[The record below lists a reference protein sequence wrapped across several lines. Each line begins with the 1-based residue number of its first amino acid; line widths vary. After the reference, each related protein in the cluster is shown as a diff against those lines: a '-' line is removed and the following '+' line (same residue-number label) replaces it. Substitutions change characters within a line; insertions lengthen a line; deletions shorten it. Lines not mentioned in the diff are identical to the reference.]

1 MILWVIIL
9 AVLTILSYLS
19 DIGVLTFL
27 KDLRIPFLNASIMS
41 ILLLMCAAV
50 MLIRV
55 LLKIIQKEKEMLG
68 TKIDFFFDILIYIF
82 YLQPQIH
89 RVGCVTIP
97 GHFRG

>member
-1 MILWVIIL
+1 MILWVVIL

-41 ILLLMCAAV
+41 TLLLVCAAA

-55 LLKIIQKEKEMLG
+55 LLKIKQKEKETLG
-68 TKIDFFFDILIYIF
+68 TKITALERE
-82 YLQPQIH
+82 LQAFKEK
-89 RVGCVTIP
+89 VE
-97 GHFRG
+97 

>member
-1 MILWVIIL
+1 MILWVVIL

-41 ILLLMCAAV
+41 ILLLVCAAA

-55 LLKIIQKEKEMLG
+55 LLKIKQKEKETLG
-68 TKIDFFFDILIYIF
+68 TKITALERE
-82 YLQPQIH
+82 LQAFKEK
-89 RVGCVTIP
+89 VE
-97 GHFRG
+97 

>member
-27 KDLRIPFLNASIMS
+27 EDLRIPFSNASIMS

-68 TKIDFFFDILIYIF
+68 TKITALERE
-82 YLQPQIH
+82 LQAFKEK
-89 RVGCVTIP
+89 VE
-97 GHFRG
+97 